1 MRTLIA
7 IPVYNEEPHLAR
19 VLAEMVRWSPE
30 ILAVDDGSTD
40 RSAEIL
46 DAHPFV
52 EVHHHDTNEGYGQSL
67 IDAFC
72 IAVHRRFEWVI
83 TLDADEQHDP
93 AAIGLFLAEA
103 ARGDADV
110 LSGSR
115 YLPESL
121 RQSPVPEER
130 RGINVL
136 VTEILARVT
145 PYRLTDAF
153 CGFKAYRV
161 AALQR
166 LALTELGYAMPL
178 QFWVQAARAG
188 LAVREVP
195 VKLLYVDPS
204 RTFRGGLDD
213 PRVRLRHYLDVLDRE
228 VAAWQGDGGGASAT
242 GLACR
247 DSTRKARGGSGDPPR
262 KDGGDP
268 PRKDGG
274 DPPRR
279 VGAGGGR

>member
-7 IPVYNEEPHLAR
+7 IPVYNEEKHLER
-19 VLAEMVRWSPE
+19 VLAEMVRFSPE

-40 RSAEIL
+40 RSAEVL
-46 DAHPFV
+46 DAYPFV

-72 IAVHRRFEWVI
+72 IALHRRFDWVI

-93 AAIGLFLAEA
+93 AAVGMFLAEA

-121 RQSPVPEER
+121 RQTPVPEER
-130 RGINVL
+130 RSINVL
-136 VTEILARVT
+136 ITQIIGRAT

-161 AALQR
+161 AALAK
-166 LALTELGYAMPL
+166 LNLTERGYAMPL

-188 LAVREVP
+188 LRVREVP
-195 VKLLYVDPS
+195 IKLVYVDPS

-213 PRVRLRHYLDVLDRE
+213 PRVRLRHYLGVLDRE
-228 VAAWQGDGGGASAT
+228 LAAWEAGRAPA

-247 DSTRKARGGSGDPPR
+247 VTEPKQRPPEARP
-262 KDGGDP
+262 
-268 PRKDGG
+268 
-274 DPPRR
+274 
-279 VGAGGGR
+279 

>member
-7 IPVYNEEPHLAR
+7 IPVYNEEKHLER
-19 VLAEMVRWSPE
+19 VLAEMVRYSPE

-46 DAHPFV
+46 DEHPFV

-72 IAVHRRFEWVI
+72 IALYRKFDWVV

-93 AAIGLFLAEA
+93 AAVGMFLAEA
-103 ARGDADV
+103 AKDDADV
-110 LSGSR
+110 ISGSR
-115 YLPESL
+115 YMPESL
-121 RQSPVPEER
+121 RLSPVPEER
-130 RGINVL
+130 RSINVL
-136 VTEILARVT
+136 ITQVLAGVTS
-145 PYRLTDAF
+145 YHLTDAF

-161 AALQR
+161 AALAR
-166 LALTELGYAMPL
+166 LSLTEKGYAMPL

-188 LAVREVP
+188 LRVREVP
-195 VKLLYVDPS
+195 IKLLYVDPS

-213 PRVRLRHYLDVLDRE
+213 PRVRLRHYLETIDRE
-228 VAAWQGDGGGASAT
+228 LAAWQAGGGAD

-247 DSTRKARGGSGDPPR
+247 VTEPKHARGGRS
-262 KDGGDP
+262 
-268 PRKDGG
+268 
-274 DPPRR
+274 
-279 VGAGGGR
+279 